1 MHFRSL
7 IIVFVVLSSISAA
20 MIFHIH
26 HLQENIIRSSA
37 LENAKLITNAITS
50 FRTLYTSEVIET
62 IQDHGIKITHDY
74 KRGKSIPLPAT
85 LAIMIG
91 ERIGNSGSGVRSD
104 LYSPFPFPWRKE
116 GGLKDDYSKRAWGN
130 LSTTG
135 KNSYFEFTT
144 LNAEKVLRFSSADR
158 MRDACINCHNNHKDS
173 PKKDWKT
180 GDLRGLLEISIPL
193 KKINLITDSDIKITI
208 IIFGALILLGVYGLY
223 RIFSDHA
230 SYARTLKNEVHS
242 RTLALEEEKQNA
254 EKANQVKSQFLARMS
269 HELRTPMNSILGF
282 GQLLQLDVKEKT
294 QKDNCQEILAAGD
307 HLLGLINELLDLEL
321 IESGNTHCKTEVIDL
336 DKVIKESIS
345 VTGSFAQQKN
355 ICILNYRDCQLKIL
369 ADYKK
374 TKQVLINLLSNAIK
388 YNNKNG
394 TVEIKATIGQQNTVR
409 ISIIDTGPGL
419 SIEQQNKL
427 FQSFE
432 RLDANEKCIE
442 GIGIGLVIT
451 KKLTELMN
459 GRIGIISEPE
469 KGSTFWVEFPAEIQ

>member
-7 IIVFVVLSSISAA
+7 IIVFVILSSISVA

-26 HLQENIIRSSA
+26 RLQENIIRSSA
-37 LENAKLITNAITS
+37 LENAKLITDAITS

-62 IQDHGIKITHDY
+62 IQDHGIEITHDY

-91 ERIGNSGSGVRSD
+91 ERIGDSASGVRSD
-104 LYSPFPFPWRKE
+104 LYSPFPFPWRNE
-116 GGLKDDYSKRAWGN
+116 GGLKDDYSKRAWSN

-144 LNAEKVLRFSSADR
+144 LNDEKILRFSNADR

-173 PKKDWKT
+173 PKTDWKT
-180 GDLRGLLEISIPL
+180 GDLRGLLEITIPL
-193 KKINLITDSDIKITI
+193 NKVNLITDSDIKVTI
-208 IIFGALILLGVYGLY
+208 IIFTTLIILGVYGLY

-230 SYARTLKNEVHS
+230 AYARTLKNEVQK
-242 RTLALEEEKQNA
+242 RTLALEKEKENA
-254 EKANQVKSQFLARMS
+254 EQANQVKSQFLAQMS

-282 GQLLQLDVKEKT
+282 GQLLQLDLKEKT
-294 QKDNCQEILAAGD
+294 QKDNCQEILNAGY
-307 HLLGLINELLDLEL
+307 HLLELINDALDLEL
-321 IESGNTHCKTEVIDL
+321 IESGNINYQAEVIDL
-336 DKVIKESIS
+336 DKTIEESIS
-345 VTGSFAQQKN
+345 LAGSFAQQKN
-355 ICILNYRDCQLKIL
+355 ISILKYKNCKLQIMADHRKI
-369 ADYKK
+369 
-374 TKQVLINLLSNAIK
+374 KQVLINLLSNAIK

-394 TVEIKATIGQQNTVR
+394 TVEIKATRNNHNIVR
-409 ISIIDTGPGL
+409 ISITDTGPGL
-419 SIEQQNKL
+419 STEQQNKL
-427 FQSFE
+427 FNAFE

-469 KGSTFWVEFPAEIQ
+469 KGSTFWVEFPAAPQ

>member
-7 IIVFVVLSSISAA
+7 IIIFVILSSISAA

-26 HLQENIIRSSA
+26 RLQENIIRSSA
-37 LENAKLITNAITS
+37 LENAKLITDAITS

-62 IQDHGIKITHDY
+62 IQDHGIEITHDY

-91 ERIGNSGSGVRSD
+91 ERIGDSASGVRSN

-116 GGLKDDYSKRAWGN
+116 AGLKDDYSRRAWEK

-135 KNSYFEFTT
+135 ENNYFEFTM
-144 LNAEKVLRFSSADR
+144 LNGEGFLRFSSADR

-193 KKINLITDSDIKITI
+193 NKVNLITDSDIKVTI

-230 SYARTLKNEVHS
+230 SYARTLKNEVQL
-242 RTLALEEEKQNA
+242 RTLALEKEKENA
-254 EKANQVKSQFLARMS
+254 EQANQAKSQFLARMS

-282 GQLLQLDVKEKT
+282 GQLLLLDVKEKT

-307 HLLGLINELLDLEL
+307 HLLELINEVLDLEL
-321 IESGNTHCKTEVIDL
+321 IESGNTHCQTEVIDL
-336 DKVIKESIS
+336 DKIIKESITL
-345 VTGSFAQQKN
+345 VRSFAQQQN
-355 ICILNYRDCQLKIL
+355 ISIVNYTDCKLQVL
-369 ADYKK
+369 ADHKK
-374 TKQVLINLLSNAIK
+374 IKQVLINLLSNAIK

-394 TVEIKATIGQQNTVR
+394 TVEIKTTINQQNIVR

-419 SIEQQNKL
+419 SIEQQNRL

-442 GIGIGLVIT
+442 GLGIGLVIT

-469 KGSTFWVEFPAEIQ
+469 KGCTFWVEFPAEIQ